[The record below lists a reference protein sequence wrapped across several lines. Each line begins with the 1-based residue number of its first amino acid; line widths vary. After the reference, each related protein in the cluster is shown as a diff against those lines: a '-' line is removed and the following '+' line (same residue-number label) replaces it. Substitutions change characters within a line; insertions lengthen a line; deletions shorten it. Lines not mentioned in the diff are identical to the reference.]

1 MVREGWALEAIF
13 ESQLVREPFLAVDGR
28 VIAQNSYGLESI
40 RVCIRGTL
48 SWLTAWLTRNYCGMM
63 QQPVPL
69 YQKKLSLAEHGF
81 WASFYKYEYRH
92 LWAATAHTTL
102 YFCLMHRV

>member
-40 RVCIRGTL
+40 R
-48 SWLTAWLTRNYCGMM
+48 
-63 QQPVPL
+63 QPVPL